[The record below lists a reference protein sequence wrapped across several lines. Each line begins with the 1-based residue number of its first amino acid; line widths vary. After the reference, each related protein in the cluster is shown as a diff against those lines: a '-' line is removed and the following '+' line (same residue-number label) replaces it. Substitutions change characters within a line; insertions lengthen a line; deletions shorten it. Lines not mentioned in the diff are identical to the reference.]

1 MAQIQTFENLGF
13 EIECVCVSGDPWFKG
28 KDVAIA
34 LGYTNTKQALV
45 VNVDND
51 DKKKLEEVSKGLPD
65 RPLPGNAKNTIYIN
79 EAGLY
84 SLILRSEKPEAKAF
98 KKWVCYEALP
108 SIRKSGSYSSPVR
121 YSSNDSTLP
130 EVLQDC

>member
-1 MAQIQTFENLGF
+1 MTQIQTFKNSGF

-28 KDVAIA
+28 KDVATV
-34 LGYTNTKQALV
+34 LGYTNTKQALA
-45 VNVDND
+45 VNVDDD
-51 DKKKLEEVSKGLPD
+51 DKKKLEEFSKGLPD

-98 KKWVCYEALP
+98 KKWVCSEVLP
-108 SIRKSGSYSSPVR
+108 SIRKSGSYISLGH
-121 YSSNDSTLP
+121 YSANDITWA
-130 EVLQDC
+130 